1 MVAALV
7 LCRGCSAP
15 RLDAGGDSPRC
26 CPARWR
32 CAAMDFFPCWQQG
45 GTQGRR
51 NNPHVKCKK
60 RSCLSIISSGRRARS
75 RALIRRGKADK
86 AALPGRQMSSA
97 RSHGTKPGGR
107 RCWGEGGR
115 VFWGLGEPSPA
126 PQRWDPL
133 LLTGFGRWVRR
144 CCPFWQA
151 AEDRC
156 VCEAKLES
164 FCPETA
170 RAPALNAKQLLGS
183 RFPGTKG
190 NKRGGCRVLSPSPQ
204 PGDHS
209 RGVTAEK
216 GMSRTPPRC
225 QALGILI
232 PRGCSSD
239 LFLRVAAADGTVR
252 EHVPAAAQGVPVPSV
267 PPAPACGQAR
277 GRALRAEVAEA
288 DPSSSGS
295 SVISFQEQITF
306 PAAKDMVDFNKNGN
320 SQQTEPGAGRAVV
333 ASPRCCQ
340 GSVALMGEAGYWWVA
355 AGQRRSCPRRAG
367 ILVLSSRIWP
377 LLSPACALPRR
388 SPQQPGPESQSCL
401 FAVS

>member
-1 MVAALV
+1 MLSSSLGAGSPAQ
-7 LCRGCSAP
+7 RGINGVGAECSAP
-15 RLDAGGDSPRC
+15 ALSL
-26 CPARWR
+26 
-32 CAAMDFFPCWQQG
+32 
-45 GTQGRR
+45 GTT
-51 NNPHVKCKK
+51 
-60 RSCLSIISSGRRARS
+60 
-75 RALIRRGKADK
+75 
-86 AALPGRQMSSA
+86 PG
-97 RSHGTKPGGR
+97 
-107 RCWGEGGR
+107 
-115 VFWGLGEPSPA
+115 
-126 PQRWDPL
+126 
-133 LLTGFGRWVRR
+133 
-144 CCPFWQA
+144 
-151 AEDRC
+151 
-156 VCEAKLES
+156 
-164 FCPETA
+164 
-170 RAPALNAKQLLGS
+170 
-183 RFPGTKG
+183 
-190 NKRGGCRVLSPSPQ
+190 
-204 PGDHS
+204 
-209 RGVTAEK
+209 GVTAEK

-239 LFLRVAAADGTVR
+239 LFLRVAAAGGTVR

-267 PPAPACGQAR
+267 PPAPACGQPR

-340 GSVALMGEAGYWWVA
+340 GSVAVMGEAGCWWVA
-355 AGQRRSCPRRAG
+355 SGQRRSCPRRAG

-377 LLSPACALPRR
+377 LLSPARALPRH